1 MPDVVYNDL
10 AQFTYG
16 AASTATP
23 SFPITQKERVAV
35 GNLDLYAMDT
45 YKLVSRWT

>member
-1 MPDVVYNDL
+1 MPLVIYNDL

-16 AASTATP
+16 AASTATAA
-23 SFPITQKERVAV
+23 FPASHKESIAL

-45 YKLVSRWT
+45 CKPARAGP